1 MANSKTRKVLDINVD
16 GVNLYCTFRE
26 NETENPYHLYKR
38 WYEYKGDRDYGWR
51 RKQIARYQN
60 LYSVICYIKGYCEG
74 YHVGFTD
81 VWEGKENV

>member
-26 NETENPYHLYKR
+26 NENENPYHLYKR
-38 WYEYKGDRDYGWR
+38 WYEYKGDRDYGWH

-81 VWEGKENV
+81 VWEVKENV